1 MQCMMNRQSISAFA
15 FLPSVPGRPPQPG
28 LSSIPAMQQI
38 RDFPGREP
46 VSAALIERYSQH
58 TP

>member
-1 MQCMMNRQSISAFA
+1 MMNRQSISAFA
-15 FLPSVPGRPPQPG
+15 FLPSVPGLPPQPG

-46 VSAALIERYSQH
+46 DSASLIERYSQH
-58 TP
+58 PP